1 MDFIF
6 LDQYLDDKNKEYEN
20 YINDNSENR
29 KNENGINN
37 IRPIADI
44 KNDKTEELKKFNQES
59 ENGKRPNEII
69 KVFDNQKNDNCEINE
84 GKK

>member
-20 YINDNSENR
+20 YINDNFENR